1 MAQTVQLTGDRK
13 MIVSIQAGVA
23 PIIGTEREDL
33 LVIGVMASDEGKFSL
48 KYYSISEAGEVVE
61 QQALLEESLE
71 VLENLGSGNFTGI
84 KELDLDRA
92 VLSLVMTGSL
102 VIGTQDFTGFV
113 NAYGTQL
120 AANMPITGTIEALA
134 LKVLSE
140 VIEIGAEAGGKA

>member
-1 MAQTVQLTGDRK
+1 

-23 PIIGTEREDL
+23 PIIGNEEEDL

-48 KYYSISEAGEVVE
+48 KYYSVSEAGEVVE

-71 VLENLGSGNFTGI
+71 VLENLSSENFTGI
-84 KELDLDRA
+84 KELDLDQA
-92 VLSLVMTGSL
+92 VLSLVMTGNL
-102 VIGTQDFTGFV
+102 VIGARDFTGFV
-113 NAYGTQL
+113 NAYGAQL

-140 VIEIGAEAGGKA
+140 VIEIGGGGGREL